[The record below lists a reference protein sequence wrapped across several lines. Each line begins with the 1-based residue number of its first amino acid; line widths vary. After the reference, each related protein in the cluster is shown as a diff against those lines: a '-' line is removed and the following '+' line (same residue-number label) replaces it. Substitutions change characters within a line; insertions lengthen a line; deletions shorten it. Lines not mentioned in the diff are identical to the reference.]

1 MTLNELIQKLEE
13 VKCKTGNGN
22 IEVKGI
28 NIDTGCD
35 GEICNVGYDDYSEDE
50 YDWRN
55 DKDVTH
61 TIQFAYIEVEY

>member
-28 NIDTGCD
+28 SIDTGRD
-35 GEICNVGYDDYSEDE
+35 GEICNVGYDDYDYCPNCGQHILWEVEDE
-50 YDWRN
+50 
-55 DKDVTH
+55 
-61 TIQFAYIEVEY
+61 Q